1 MFQRFID
8 KNNLDRHGID
18 IDSLS
23 FDAKTKQIL
32 KLYFSHF
39 AIEYRIDS
47 FFIFSNNKNET
58 WTTKII

>member
-1 MFQRFID
+1 MYMFQRFID
-8 KNNLDRHGID
+8 KNNLDKHDID

-39 AIEYRIDS
+39 AIEYRID
-47 FFIFSNNKNET
+47 T
-58 WTTKII
+58 